1 MLRSGVFDI
10 QTPPISSRWAWRMI
24 NTLSFFSLPAA
35 WICGVRVDSLNEDKC
50 VVRVKHRWIN
60 QNPFKSLFWAV
71 QGMAAEMAGG
81 LLLMNKINKSGQSI
95 AMLLVGSSSVF
106 TKKATGKILF
116 TYDQGEDLDKLIID
130 AVTTK
135 LPQTITIKTKGVN
148 EKGDVVSEFSFD
160 WSIKLRSKR

>member
-1 MLRSGVFDI
+1 MKKIKLRI
-10 QTPPISSRWAWRMI
+10 K
-24 NTLSFFSLPAA
+24 NTLSFFILPAA
-35 WICGVRVDSLNEDKC
+35 WICGVRVDSTNEDSC

-81 LLLMNKINKSGQSI
+81 LLLMDKINRSGHSI
-95 AMLLVGSSSVF
+95 AMLLVGSSSIF

-116 TYDQGEDLDKLIID
+116 TYDMGKALDQLILD

-135 LPQTITIKTKGVN
+135 LPQTITIKTNGVN
-148 EKGDVVSEFSFD
+148 QQGDVVSEFSFQ
-160 WSIKLRSKR
+160 WSIKLRSRS

>member
-1 MLRSGVFDI
+1 MNKIILRM
-10 QTPPISSRWAWRMI
+10 R
-24 NTLSFFSLPAA
+24 NTLSFFALPAA

-116 TYDQGEDLDKLIID
+116 TYDQGEELDKLIID

>member
-1 MLRSGVFDI
+1 MKKIKLRI
-10 QTPPISSRWAWRMI
+10 K
-24 NTLSFFSLPAA
+24 NTLSFFILPAA
-35 WICGVRVDSLNEDKC
+35 WICGVRVDSTDQDSC

-81 LLLMNKINKSGQSI
+81 LLLLNKINKSEQSI

-116 TYDQGEDLDKLIID
+116 TYDQGEHLDKLIID

-160 WSIKLRSKR
+160 WSIKLTSKR

>member
-1 MLRSGVFDI
+1 MNKIILRM
-10 QTPPISSRWAWRMI
+10 R
-24 NTLSFFSLPAA
+24 NTLSFFALPAA

-130 AVTTK
+130 TVTTK

>member
-1 MLRSGVFDI
+1 MR
-10 QTPPISSRWAWRMI
+10 
-24 NTLSFFSLPAA
+24 NTLSFFILPAA
-35 WICGVRVDSLNEDKC
+35 LICGVRVDSLSENTC
-50 VVRVKHRWIN
+50 TVRVKHRWIN

-81 LLLMNKINKSGQSI
+81 LLLMNKINKSGHSI

-116 TYDQGEDLDKLIID
+116 TYDMGKALDKLILD

-135 LPQTITIKTKGVN
+135 LPQTITLNTNGVN
-148 EKGDVVSEFSFD
+148 QNGDVVSEFSFQ
-160 WSIKLRSKR
+160 WSVKLRSKF

>member
-1 MLRSGVFDI
+1 MKKIKLRI
-10 QTPPISSRWAWRMI
+10 K
-24 NTLSFFSLPAA
+24 NTLSFFILPAA
-35 WICGVRVDSLNEDKC
+35 WICGVRVDSTDQDSC

-81 LLLMNKINKSGQSI
+81 LLLMDKINRSGHSI
-95 AMLLVGSSSVF
+95 AMLLVGSSSIF

-116 TYDQGEDLDKLIID
+116 TYDMGKALDQLILD

-135 LPQTITIKTKGVN
+135 LPQTITIKTNGVN
-148 EKGDVVSEFSFD
+148 QQGDVVSEFSFQ
-160 WSIKLRSKR
+160 WSIKLRSRS

>member
-1 MLRSGVFDI
+1 MNKIILRM
-10 QTPPISSRWAWRMI
+10 R
-24 NTLSFFSLPAA
+24 NTLSFFALPAA
-35 WICGVRVDSLNEDKC
+35 WICGVRVDSLTEDKC

>member
-1 MLRSGVFDI
+1 MKKIKLRI
-10 QTPPISSRWAWRMI
+10 K
-24 NTLSFFSLPAA
+24 NTLSFFILPAA
-35 WICGVRVDSLNEDKC
+35 WICGVRVDSTDQDSC

-71 QGMAAEMAGG
+71 QAMAAEMAGG

-116 TYDQGEDLDKLIID
+116 TYDQGEHLDKLIID
-130 AVTTK
+130 AVNTK